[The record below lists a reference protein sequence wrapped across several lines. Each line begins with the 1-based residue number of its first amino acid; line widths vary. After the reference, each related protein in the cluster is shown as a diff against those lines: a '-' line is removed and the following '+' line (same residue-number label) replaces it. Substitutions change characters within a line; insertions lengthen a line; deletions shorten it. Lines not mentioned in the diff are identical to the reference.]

1 MTLQRQY
8 EEKCS
13 QMETREEMIDQLSE
27 RLNGSQM
34 DLQSN
39 KDHIQQ
45 CEELIQRLNE
55 EAHKMQMEVEI
66 VHF

>member
-1 MTLQRQY
+1 MQRQY